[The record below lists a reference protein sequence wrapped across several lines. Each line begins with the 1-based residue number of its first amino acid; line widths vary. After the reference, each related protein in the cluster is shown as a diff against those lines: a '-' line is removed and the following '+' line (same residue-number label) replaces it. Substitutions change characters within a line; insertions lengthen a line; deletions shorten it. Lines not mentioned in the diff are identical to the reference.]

1 MVLKIG
7 FESRTWRCGI
17 ESKEANC
24 IFIFFSIWLLFRA
37 LLVLEEL
44 LHFPRLAQFIVYT
57 LHKGLKSRTCCLWI
71 YNTPDDSITKVNW
84 ALRLHRWPV
93 WRTSILTILDRAALL
108 IFRKSVYDHWIF
120 FRHKLQIIY
129 IKEASMVSRTNGW
142 VNICCLLKTF
152 CHHFIASETDS
163 IDPPN

>member
-17 ESKEANC
+17 ESKDANC
-24 IFIFFSIWLLFRA
+24 FFFFFSIWLLFRA

-71 YNTPDDSITKVNW
+71 YNTPNDSITKVNGLY
-84 ALRLHRWPV
+84 AFTGGLFGGLRFLP
-93 WRTSILTILDRAALL
+93 
-108 IFRKSVYDHWIF
+108 FWIKQLF
-120 FRHKLQIIY
+120 WFLESLFMIIEFSFGTNCKLY
-129 IKEASMVSRTNGW
+129 IKEASMVSRINGW
-142 VNICCLLKTF
+142 VNIGCLLK
-152 CHHFIASETDS
+152 FIASETDS
-163 IDPPN
+163 SDPPN